1 MLAKIFKMLFNLLF
15 GGIASFFRKGSIERK
30 AEQLEEKKKEVEE
43 KKGDLGARVLDFKKR
58 VEEYK
63 KSKK

>member
-1 MLAKIFKMLFNLLF
+1 MLAKIFKMLFDLLF

-30 AEQLEEKKKEVEE
+30 TEQLEEKKEGVE
-43 KKGDLGARVLDFKKR
+43 KRSADLNSRVVDFKKR

-63 KSKK
+63 KNKK